1 MRERSF
7 SRIIGL
13 VDITVIVVTYNRLH
27 DLRRALNSIARQTGV
42 EHETIVADNGSTDG
56 TVGMLRAEYPWVRL
70 IEMRENAGM
79 RAHNEAIAAS
89 QSDLLFVLD
98 NDMILLD
105 DTVLATARDALTG
118 NSRLG
123 AAACRV
129 YDLVRSADAISLKLS
144 GNCPKHVQ
152 EGDPAAGFETSA
164 FDGGATA
171 FRRSAIVDAGLFCQE
186 FFLYHGEV
194 DLTTRLLSRG
204 WGVRYFP
211 EMSVIHCHSPVQR
224 SSSLYSYLATRNY
237 FWYVRRNYPRG
248 ERLSEIMLYL
258 RLSAVAVAG
267 GHRRAIPWIR
277 GVLRGLLGAVPACRP
292 ATMEVIR
299 RQQEIR
305 VADRV
310 RKERTGEMKE
320 IRRLSDLDIERLGLR
335 PEARPPAIHSE

>member
-1 MRERSF
+1 
-7 SRIIGL
+7 

-27 DLRRALNSIARQTGV
+27 DLRRTLKSVARQTGV
-42 EHETIVADNGSTDG
+42 EIETIVADNGSTDG
-56 TVGMLRAEYPWVRL
+56 TVEMLRAEHPWVRL
-70 IEMRENAGM
+70 IEMRDNTGM

-105 DTVLATARDALTG
+105 DTVLATARRALAR
-118 NSRLG
+118 NPKLG

-129 YDLVRSADAISLKLS
+129 YDLVRSDDAISLRLS

-152 EGDPAAGFETSA
+152 AGDPAAGFETSA

-211 EMSVIHCHSPVQR
+211 EMSVIHCHSPIQR
-224 SSSLYSYLATRNY
+224 SSTLYSYLATRNY

-248 ERLSEIMLYL
+248 ARLSEIIPYL
-258 RLSAVAVAG
+258 RLSAGAVAG
-267 GHRRAIPWIR
+267 GHRQAIPWAR
-277 GVLRGLLGAVPACRP
+277 GVLHGLLCTAPACRP
-292 ATMEVIR
+292 ATMDIIR

-320 IRRLSDLDIERLGLR
+320 IRRLSGLEIEGLGLR
-335 PEARPPAIHSE
+335 PEARLPAVRSE